1 MAREAKVVANA
12 KTKRSKHARDVV
24 TRITLQQIAL
34 TLTKRAEN
42 VEKVGHLSSACR
54 SAGPPQPKSKSC
66 GKKGKGGVGARAAKT
81 CWACGES
88 RHFSLQCPKK
98 NVHAVEESGTG
109 SQVGSQET
117 TIMIGATGGYFDLGS
132 VSEGHR

>member
-42 VEKVGHLSSACR
+42 VERLAICQVRVDLLDHRSLNRRVAARRAREAKVHARPKRAGLVASPDISHSSAPR
-54 SAGPPQPKSKSC
+54 RMSTQLKSRPQE
-66 GKKGKGGVGARAAKT
+66 AKLVVKRLP
-81 CWACGES
+81 S
-88 RHFSLQCPKK
+88 
-98 NVHAVEESGTG
+98 
-109 SQVGSQET
+109 
-117 TIMIGATGGYFDLGS
+117 
-132 VSEGHR
+132 